1 MEKSPYGIH
10 WVRVATQS
18 KAANTSSEPFV
29 NNSSYVF
36 GLLDRSKKV
45 KLLLLLALSVFV
57 SFLELMSIGAILP
70 FIDLLINGAD
80 AKSLSLFP
88 FEIDLFFISI
98 LLGTVTLIS
107 AVAKILLLFSQNLV
121 AHGIGSVIASIM
133 VNKAFFIGYASI
145 TEKHQTNLT
154 TSIWQRTNEV
164 VYQSVLPSL
173 VLISS
178 LIVLVVNFSFF
189 ILIEPV
195 VTLAL
200 GAILFFVYFGVYE
213 IVKMRLS
220 IHGKTISDVNATL
233 LGMLQ
238 ELFGRYR
245 NIVLKGQEN
254 RFVEEYIGFDKSV
267 RGARARVQII
277 GGFPKIAVETAFIIL
292 ISIIGLISVKG
303 LMEVGD
309 YLPFFASLAFGL
321 QKMLPHVQQI
331 YQSKVALQSG
341 SPALEEIRSFISQE
355 NLRDTNLTKPDDKNV
370 LWSFDKVSYCYPNG
384 ESKPLNSIS
393 FEIRRGDTVCISGPS
408 GSGKSTLVD
417 LLLHFR
423 MPTSGRLQSDVFK
436 NTEINSTLI
445 TQNYQL
451 VNGSI
456 RDNLTRYCGENV
468 TDEQLWRALDTVFLS
483 DFVKTLPEELDSP
496 IINDA
501 SNFSGGQRQRLNLAV
516 ALVENF
522 DILILDEPTSNLNED
537 LEADIFRRI
546 LDTYNNRTIIYI
558 THSEQIKL
566 KSEKVIYIQ

>member
-1 MEKSPYGIH
+1 M
-10 WVRVATQS
+10 
-18 KAANTSSEPFV
+18 ANSLYIF
-29 NNSSYVF
+29 N
-36 GLLDRSKKV
+36 LLDRPKRV
-45 KLLLLLALSVFV
+45 QLLLLLALSVFV

-80 AKSLSLFP
+80 AKSLSFFP
-88 FEIDLFFISI
+88 FEIDLLFISI

-107 AVAKILLLFSQNLV
+107 AVAKILLLFSQNLIS
-121 AHGIGSVIASIM
+121 HGIGSFIASIM
-133 VNKAFFIGYASI
+133 VNKAFFIGYAAI

-178 LIVLVVNFSFF
+178 SIVLIVNFGFF
-189 ILIEPV
+189 ILIEPTI
-195 VTLAL
+195 TLVL
-200 GAILFFVYFGVYE
+200 GTILFFVYFGVYQ

-233 LGMLQ
+233 LEMLQ

-245 NIVLKGQEN
+245 NIVLKNQES
-254 RFVEEYIGFDKSV
+254 RFVEEYIDFDKSV

-292 ISIIGLISVKG
+292 ISIIGVFSVKG
-303 LMEVGD
+303 LMEVTD

-321 QKMLPHVQQI
+321 QKLLPHVQQI

-341 SPALEEIRSFISQE
+341 SPALEEIRSFISQKKLLDI
-355 NLRDTNLTKPDDKNV
+355 NLAKPDDKNV
-370 LWSFDKVSYCYPNG
+370 LWSFDKVSYHYPN
-384 ESKPLNSIS
+384 EKSKPLNSIS

-436 NTEINSTLI
+436 NTEYKSTLI

-456 RDNLTRYCGENV
+456 RDNLTRYCDENV
-468 TDEQLWRALDTVFLS
+468 TDEQLWRAMDTVCLA

-501 SNFSGGQRQRLNLAV
+501 SNFSGGQRQRLNLAT
-516 ALVENF
+516 ALVEDF

-537 LEADIFRRI
+537 LEAEIFRRL
-546 LDTYNNRTIIYI
+546 LDTFKNRTIIYI

-566 KSEKVIYIQ
+566 TSEKVIHIQ